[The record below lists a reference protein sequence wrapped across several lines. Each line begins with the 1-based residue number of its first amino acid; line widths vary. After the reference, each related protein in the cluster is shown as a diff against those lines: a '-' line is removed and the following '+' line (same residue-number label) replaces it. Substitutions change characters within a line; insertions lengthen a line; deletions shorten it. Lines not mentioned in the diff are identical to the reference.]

1 VHHTAVSPKLMRA
14 LRRGGLQ
21 ADSAMIVGNFI
32 DGGERSEGGRE
43 EESWSSALVAGGE
56 ESKRGQQQ

>member
-1 VHHTAVSPKLMRA
+1 MRA